1 MKIKISNV
9 LILLLGILVFG
20 TILCSNQVKAT
31 EVDQAYLTDILNTI
45 PDSMNLDIPEV
56 EYEKAKSIIAENVQK
71 ILKDNNIECSIDNTD
86 MFGPELKLKDI
97 TYNNNEVSIHIRAS
111 QLYLGI
117 EEFHNANIYLY
128 VEDKDTHYNLY
139 REDKDIEL
147 IYNNQDKYNAN
158 DEKYVKSLK
167 IESPKYFGMDIALFY
182 SSQTWDNIFE
192 LIGNYYTNLINDDTI
207 VVKASAGAGGGN
219 EFFSIG
225 TAESGTRIGIFKNGI
240 LYEVRV
246 MGCEDIHPLINVP
259 ANIVESEMNDFLIS
273 EISKY
278 SPEVGKSIVRI
289 EKGATYEGKN
299 VDGGYTAYWY
309 NEENSDFII
318 VKREEPTDINSQD
331 TTTNIKLETDTSVV
345 PEDTKLVVEKITTG
359 ESYNIV
365 VATLGDDIDK
375 FVLYDITL
383 KSNGVEVQPNGKVKI
398 SIPIPDGFNKEKLVV
413 YRINEDGT
421 KVKYDV
427 KIETI
432 EGKEYATFETDHF
445 SLYTLALDNETTNT
459 PENSNNNNTLDETPK
474 TGNIDISLYY
484 ISAIIVVALAGMVI
498 VKKKNK

>member
-1 MKIKISNV
+1 M
-9 LILLLGILVFG
+9 
-20 TILCSNQVKAT
+20 
-31 EVDQAYLTDILNTI
+31 
-45 PDSMNLDIPEV
+45 
-56 EYEKAKSIIAENVQK
+56 
-71 ILKDNNIECSIDNTD
+71 
-86 MFGPELKLKDI
+86 
-97 TYNNNEVSIHIRAS
+97 
-111 QLYLGI
+111 
-117 EEFHNANIYLY
+117 
-128 VEDKDTHYNLY
+128 
-139 REDKDIEL
+139 

-158 DEKYVKSLK
+158 DEKYVKNLK

-207 VVKASAGAGGGN
+207 VIKASAGAGGGN
-219 EFFSIG
+219 EFFTVG
-225 TAESGTRIGIFKNGI
+225 TAESGTYIGIFKNGI

-259 ANIVESEMNDFLIS
+259 ANIVESEINDFLIS
-273 EISKY
+273 EINKY

-289 EKGATYEGKN
+289 EKGATYEGIN
-299 VDGGYTAYWY
+299 VDDGYTVYSNY
-309 NEENSDFII
+309 YTDFIV
-318 VKREEPTDINSQD
+318 VKREKTSDINSQD